1 MTAATTTQPGRLIVL
16 AATAARQT
24 LRAVVLRHGPM
35 ALRGFV
41 ALAVATLGV
50 VLAPRAIAD
59 TGCGPGGP
67 PPGAANKDIS
77 DVYGQPATLWLT
89 NLIVGIT
96 TNQGYGAAAI
106 PSASP
111 IVRTALLIDAQ
122 QDGNHQI
129 IVDAGREAH
138 LYTVSGCTISPLI
151 DQAGA
156 CLSWAHCQPGMPFLF
171 DMGHRAG
178 NGDGIGCSDLG
189 DGRHL
194 VALLPKND
202 NGQWNVRRTEIDLND
217 ATATIGRS
225 DTVTA
230 TSDKDPT
237 WITAHTISC
246 GDLTIARDG
255 LSAGD

>member
-1 MTAATTTQPGRLIVL
+1 MTAATRCRMRGTG
-16 AATAARQT
+16 
-24 LRAVVLRHGPM
+24 
-35 ALRGFV
+35 ALF
-41 ALAVATLGV
+41 LAVAVAALGV
-50 VLAPRAIAD
+50 AVAPRAIAD
-59 TGCGPGGP
+59 AGCGPGGP
-67 PPGAANKDIS
+67 PPGAASKDVS

-96 TNQGYGAAAI
+96 TNQGYAEADI

-111 IVRTALLIDAQ
+111 IVRRALFIDAQ

-138 LYTVSGCTISPLI
+138 LYTVSGCSITPVI

-156 CLSWAHCQPGMPFLF
+156 CLSWAHCRPGMPFLF

-189 DGRHL
+189 DGRRL

-202 NGQWNVRRTEIDLND
+202 NGRWTVRRTEIDLNG
-217 ATATIGRS
+217 ATGTIGRS

-237 WITAHTISC
+237 WTTAHTISC
-246 GDLTIARDG
+246 GDLTMDRDG
-255 LSAGD
+255 LSAGA

>member
-1 MTAATTTQPGRLIVL
+1 MKPSQLIAL
-16 AATAARQT
+16 AATAGSVARQT
-24 LRAVVLRHGPM
+24 LRAVVLRPDPM
-35 ALRGFV
+35 ALRGF
-41 ALAVATLGV
+41 LAVAVAALGV
-50 VLAPRAIAD
+50 VIAPGAIAD

-67 PPGAANKDIS
+67 PPGAASKDVS
-77 DVYGQPATLWLT
+77 DVYGQAATLWLT

-96 TNQGYGAAAI
+96 TNQGYGEAAI

-111 IVRTALLIDAQ
+111 IARKALFIDAQ

-138 LYTVSGCTISPLI
+138 LYTASGCTVTPVI

-156 CLSWAHCQPGMPFLF
+156 CLSLAHCQPGTPFLF

-202 NGQWNVRRTEIDLND
+202 NGQWNVRRTQIDLNG

-237 WITAHTISC
+237 WTTAQTISC
-246 GDLTIARDG
+246 GDLTIARHG

>member
-1 MTAATTTQPGRLIVL
+1 MKPGRLIAL
-16 AATAARQT
+16 AVTAGIIAARQT
-24 LRAVVLRHGPM
+24 LRAVVLRPDPM
-35 ALRGFV
+35 ALRVF
-41 ALAVATLGV
+41 LAVAVAALGAV
-50 VLAPRAIAD
+50 IAPRAIAD
-59 TGCGPGGP
+59 PGCGPGGP
-67 PPGAANKDIS
+67 PPGAASKDVS
-77 DVYGQPATLWLT
+77 DVYGQPATLWIT

-96 TNQGYGAAAI
+96 TNQGYGETAI
-106 PSASP
+106 QSPSP
-111 IVRTALLIDAQ
+111 LQRRALLIDAQ

-138 LYTVSGCTISPLI
+138 LYTVSGCTITPVI

-156 CLSWAHCQPGMPFLF
+156 CLSYAQCQPGTPFLF
-171 DMGHRAG
+171 DLGHRAG

-194 VALLPKND
+194 VQLLPKND
-202 NGQWNVRRTEIDLND
+202 NGQWTVRRTEIDLNG

-237 WITAHTISC
+237 WTTSDTISC

-255 LSAGD
+255 LWAGN